1 MFFVISSR
9 FTAIALGGLL
19 LFFSMLTSA
28 LDRVT
33 LQLRWDHQFQ
43 FAGYY
48 VAQWKGYYLEEGIDV
63 EIRSAVSDKGIKSAT
78 QEVAAGNADFG
89 IGAADILIANDKGAG
104 LMVVAPILQTSAAA
118 MYALEPT
125 PMTRLADLMELRV
138 ARRENDLIDVEL
150 QAMLRAEGYKPS
162 ALKSYQHGSS
172 LNHLINGDVD
182 VVPGY
187 RISVPFEAM
196 FAGVKVRALYPA
208 TYGIDFY
215 GDSLFVSRDLVSKDP
230 KLVERFKRASLK
242 GWQYALS
249 HPDEISRLIAE
260 RLPRTAPLEGN
271 FAAFNRFQSEAL
283 QDLTLFKH
291 VPLGQ
296 LNPQRWRQMHAQ
308 LKRLGLIE
316 GEFKQRAFVF
326 DLPAIQEARSRHLFM
341 LFVIGMSALIILV
354 IVFYIWSAA
363 LKRQVSM
370 RTAQF
375 HDSERRYQ
383 GVFES
388 SEVAIWNQDFSAI
401 YDAFSELRAQQVVDL
416 RDYFAEDEARIWLLV
431 ERLRMVDVNPATL
444 RLLGAG
450 SQEELLARIAELY
463 DKDTAQLFAEQ
474 FVAIWEQQPLY
485 RAEHQI
491 RTLRGDYASVMVS
504 FPVAKDREAARSV
517 AITLVDLT
525 EHNRREARLR
535 TLYQAVEQS
544 PVSVM
549 VTDPL
554 GAIEYVNGTFERQS
568 GYRADALIG
577 SNALELYSQSRS
589 DVSLKEVLVSL
600 RENQHWEG
608 EIENINKA
616 GDIVWEAVK
625 VAPVVDTSGTAS
637 HYLILNE
644 DITLRK
650 EYEDR
655 ILHQARFDQLTGL
668 PNRLN
673 MLERLRS
680 MRKDAERKGQ
690 SLAVLFL
697 DLDDFK
703 KVNDTLGHEFG
714 DKLLMKA
721 AQRLRN
727 AVGETQAVGRLGGDE
742 FIVLLATSGETD
754 AIEPL
759 LAQLLAAFQTP
770 FNLGQREITLTASI
784 GVATYPNDGQSCSE
798 LLRNADSAMYYSK
811 RQGRNTYTF
820 FNHNMGKEVYQRLL
834 LEEQMLGALS
844 RGEFELH
851 FQPQVCL
858 VSGKMSG
865 VEALLRWTNPV
876 LGAVGPDLFIPI
888 AEESGQIVPIGKFVI
903 TEALSAAQAWQQQ
916 GLDLRVAVNLS
927 PRQFRDEN
935 LTQFILDELNR
946 FELAASVLE
955 LEITEGLLLSGHP
968 GVSDALTQ
976 LSDAGVSI
984 AMDDFGTGY
993 SSLSYLRRYP
1003 FDLLKI
1009 DRSFIRDLM
1018 LDSADQELV
1027 SAAISMAHGLGLSV
1041 LAEGV
1046 ETEAQWA
1053 RLKAMGC
1060 DAIQGFVFSKP
1071 IPRDA
1076 LTRLA
1081 LAESTR
1087 TRQNTDRL
1095 PDSHEYLAAAPD
1107 AADAG

>member
-1 MFFVISSR
+1 MSCFSPFRI
-9 FTAIALGGLL
+9 AIV
-19 LFFSMLTSA
+19 LFGVLWLAMSNLAYA
-28 LDRVT
+28 LDRVS

-63 EIRSAVSDKGIKSAT
+63 EIRSAVTADGIKSAT
-78 QEVAAGNADFG
+78 QEVADGRADFG
-89 IGAADILIANDKGAG
+89 VGAADILIANDQGAN
-104 LMVVAPILQTSAAA
+104 LMVVAPIFQTSAAA
-118 MYALEPT
+118 LYALEPT
-125 PMTRLADLMELRV
+125 PMTRLADLMALRV
-138 ARRENDLIDVEL
+138 ARRQNDLIDVEL
-150 QAMLRAEGYKPS
+150 QAMLKAEGYDPDRLS
-162 ALKSYQHGSS
+162 SYAHPAG
-172 LNHLINGDVD
+172 LDHLINGDVD

-196 FAGVKVRALYPA
+196 FAGVKVKAIYPA

-215 GDSLFVSRDLVSKDP
+215 GDSLFVSRDKVSNDP

-242 GWQYALS
+242 GWQYALQ

-260 RLPRTAPLEGN
+260 RLPRTAPLAGD
-271 FAAFNRFQSEAL
+271 FVSFNRFQSEAL
-283 QDLTLFKH
+283 TDLTLYKH

-308 LKRLGLIE
+308 LKQLGLVS
-316 GEFKQRAFVF
+316 GEFKPLDVVF
-326 DLPAIQEARSRHLFM
+326 DLGDIQEVRSRHLLI
-341 LFVIGMSALIILV
+341 LFIIGISALLILV
-354 IVFYIWSAA
+354 VIFYLWSAT
-363 LKRQVSM
+363 LQRQVSL
-370 RTAQF
+370 RTKQF
-375 HDSERRYQ
+375 RDSERRYQ

-388 SEVAIWNQDFSAI
+388 SEVAIWNQDFSRV
-401 YDAFSELRAQQVVDL
+401 YDALGELRNEGVTDL
-416 RDYFAEDEARIWLLV
+416 NSYLAADNARIWALV
-431 ERLRMVDVNPATL
+431 ERLCTVDVNPATL

-450 SQEELLARIAELY
+450 SQEELLARVAELY
-463 DKDTAQLFAEQ
+463 DEKTPQLFAEQ

-491 RTLRGDYASVMVS
+491 RTLHGEPASVMVS
-504 FPVAKDREAARSV
+504 FPIAQDRDTARSV

-554 GAIEYVNGTFERQS
+554 GTIEFINGTFEQRS
-568 GYRADALIG
+568 GYSTRELLG
-577 SNALELYSQSRS
+577 SSVIDLYSQARS
-589 DVSLKEVLVSL
+589 HVSLKEVLASL
-600 RENQHWEG
+600 RAHAHWEG
-608 EIENINKA
+608 EIENINKS
-616 GDIVWEAVK
+616 GDVVWESLK
-625 VAPVVDTSGTAS
+625 VSPVTSASGEVS

-650 EYEDR
+650 AYEDR
-655 ILHQARFDQLTGL
+655 ILYQARFDQLTGL

-673 MLERLRS
+673 MLEKLRS
-680 MRKDAERKGQ
+680 LREDAARQKQ

-714 DKLLMKA
+714 DKVLLKA
-721 AQRLRN
+721 AQRLRST
-727 AVGETQAVGRLGGDE
+727 VGEAQIVGRLGGDE
-742 FIVLLATSGETD
+742 FIILLRNDCATEGMQ
-754 AIEPL
+754 PL
-759 LAQLLAAFQTP
+759 LERLLAAFQHP
-770 FNLGQREITLTASI
+770 FVLDQREVTLTASI
-784 GVATYPNDGQSCSE
+784 GVATYPENGRSCSE
-798 LLRNADSAMYYSK
+798 LLRNADAAMYYSK

-865 VEALLRWTNPV
+865 AEALLRWTNPV
-876 LGAVGPDLFIPI
+876 LGAVGPDLFIPV

-903 TEALSAAQAWQQQ
+903 TEALSAAHAWQQQ

-955 LEITEGLLLSGHP
+955 LEITEGLLLSGHS
-968 GVSDALTQ
+968 GVLDALTQ

-1003 FDLLKI
+1003 FDLVKI

-1071 IPRDA
+1071 VPKDA
-1076 LTRLA
+1076 LLQLA
-1081 LAESTR
+1081 LAS
-1087 TRQNTDRL
+1087 NTAPRKKADRL
-1095 PDSHEYLAAAPD
+1095 QTTDE
-1107 AADAG
+1107 